1 MKSSDSKSERQAA
14 GTKSKVK
21 EDARDWRIKTLAK
34 VRQMI
39 READPGVSEEQKWRK
54 PSNPDGIPVWSH
66 DGIICTG
73 ETYKEHVK
81 LTFARG
87 ASLKD
92 PTKLFNGSMGGNTT
106 RAIDIHQGDRIDET
120 AFRNLIREA
129 VALNMSERKQ

>member
-14 GTKSKVK
+14 GTKSKMK
-21 EDARDWRIKTLAK
+21 DGIHDWRIKTLAN

-39 READPGVSEEQKWRK
+39 KEADPGVTEEQKWRR
-54 PSNPDGIPVWSH
+54 PSNPDGIPVWLH

-81 LTFARG
+81 LTFAKG

-129 VALNMSERKQ
+129 VAFNMSGKK